1 MKTSQLTRCGIFAAM
16 ALIIHIIESYI
27 PPLAPIPGIKVGF
40 ANIITLAAIYLLG
53 NKEAF
58 MILIVRI
65 VLGNIFSGQM
75 MSLVYSL
82 SGGVLC
88 YLVTVLLK
96 DLFRGKTI
104 WALGVIGAIAH
115 NIGQT
120 VCAFFLF
127 NTGSV
132 LYYGIVLCIV
142 SCITGTITGIC
153 AQTIVNH
160 MKKDKKNE
168 NGICDKSCSGENGRK

>member
-1 MKTSQLTRCGIFAAM
+1 MQFREPDDMKTTQLTRCGVFAAM

-75 MSLVYSL
+75 MSLMYSL
-82 SGGVLC
+82 SGGLLC
-88 YLVTVLLK
+88 YLVTILLK
-96 DLFRGKTI
+96 GTFRGKTI

-127 NTGSV
+127 DSKSIV
-132 LYYGIVLCIV
+132 YYGIILCIV

-160 MKKDKKNE
+160 MKTENRKRRKK
-168 NGICDKSCSGENGRK
+168 